1 MLIDSVKER
10 KSDVALLREIL
21 TSYGPLPKE
30 RCVHTKN
37 GQDIAVILCTSG
49 TTGGTKGVLLTHD
62 NVRYA
67 EETFNR
73 ELGLTEEDIMFMPA
87 PLHHATGFHHAIIAP
102 MLHGAKVVLQQK
114 YQCRL
119 AIEFM
124 NQENVTYSM
133 GATPFIYDILRELET
148 NGGEIPSL
156 KFYLCGGAPVPGYL
170 VQRAKQYGI
179 LLCEVY
185 GSTESVPHAFVR
197 PDEALALNGTTSGR
211 AMEGVEIRVVD
222 EDGNDVG
229 VGIPGEELSRGPSV
243 FVGYLK
249 AREITDEALDDDGW
263 FHSGDLCI
271 MDEHGNIH
279 IIGRKKDMIVRGG
292 ENLNTNEINDT
303 LEGCPGMGDHTIIG
317 MPDDRLGE
325 RICAFAVPLR
335 GYENLKLEDVLD
347 YLHSKKIPRRF
358 WPERL
363 ELIDRIPHTGS
374 GKVKKYLLKQELE
387 KRLKG

>member
-1 MLIDSVKER
+1 M
-10 KSDVALLREIL
+10 
-21 TSYGPLPKE
+21 
-30 RCVHTKN
+30 
-37 GQDIAVILCTSG
+37 
-49 TTGGTKGVLLTHD
+49 
-62 NVRYA
+62 RYA

-229 VGIPGEELSRGPSV
+229 VGSREKSCQEDPVCLSG
-243 FVGYLK
+243 
-249 AREITDEALDDDGW
+249 I
-263 FHSGDLCI
+263 
-271 MDEHGNIH
+271 
-279 IIGRKKDMIVRGG
+279 
-292 ENLNTNEINDT
+292 
-303 LEGCPGMGDHTIIG
+303 
-317 MPDDRLGE
+317 
-325 RICAFAVPLR
+325 
-335 GYENLKLEDVLD
+335 
-347 YLHSKKIPRRF
+347 
-358 WPERL
+358 
-363 ELIDRIPHTGS
+363 
-374 GKVKKYLLKQELE
+374 
-387 KRLKG
+387 